1 MTRFETMKL
10 ASFRSGDRAT
20 YGVIIDGAIC
30 AVPDDFLARYPDL
43 KSAIGAGVAADIP
56 QLAGSG
62 QALES
67 KQIQFEPVI
76 PNPGKIFCVGMN
88 YMAHIK
94 EMGRAPPE
102 YPALFVRF
110 ADSLVGHGQSVIRPI
125 ASQQFDFEGEFAV
138 IIGRTARHV
147 SIETAMDYIA
157 GYSCFLD
164 GSVRDYQRHTSQF
177 IPGKNFRHS
186 GAFGPWMVTAD
197 EIPDP
202 RVLNLETRIN
212 GEVMQQGNIGDLCIG
227 INTMIQYLSKICE
240 LNPGDVIATG
250 TPSGVGF
257 ARDPQRWLQPGDNI
271 EIEID
276 QIGCLENS
284 VADET

>member
-94 EMGRAPPE
+94 EMGRTPPE

-110 ADSLVGHGQSVIRPI
+110 PDSLVGHGQSVIRPI